1 MRKLRYNFLNEEIDF
16 GEYDVN
22 VLIIESQRVFR
33 DFVQDL
39 QYLYDGENTSLLFTD
54 NYEEC
59 RLSNYAQFIRYM
71 NDIDFENKKILSKVQ
86 QELHKIAIEEKY
98 IKTSEL
104 TSIVETYIQDIVDIS
119 NFDLVHDIFDI
130 DIILKSLHIR
140 LNVDDMNFLEKICK
154 YMDFTTNIFMTDI
167 FIFVNLKTYLEKEE
181 LLELYNYCKYNKI
194 SLLLC
199 ENTTREKLDRE
210 KIIILDKDLC
220 QI

>member
-1 MRKLRYNFLNEEIDF
+1 MRKLRYNLLNEEIYF

-33 DFVQDL
+33 DFVQNL
-39 QYLYDGENTSLLFTD
+39 QYLYDGENTSLLFTYD
-54 NYEEC
+54 YEEC

-71 NDIDFENKKILSKVQ
+71 NDIDFENKKILSKIQ

-119 NFDLVHDIFDI
+119 NFDLVYDIFDI

-140 LNVDDMNFLEKICK
+140 LNVDDMNFLEKICR

-181 LLELYNYCKYNKI
+181 LLELYNYFKYNKI

-199 ENTTREKLDRE
+199 VNTTREKLDR
-210 KIIILDKDLC
+210 
-220 QI
+220 

>member
-71 NDIDFENKKILSKVQ
+71 NDIDFENKKYFQ
-86 QELHKIAIEEKY
+86 
-98 IKTSEL
+98 
-104 TSIVETYIQDIVDIS
+104 
-119 NFDLVHDIFDI
+119 
-130 DIILKSLHIR
+130 R
-140 LNVDDMNFLEKICK
+140 
-154 YMDFTTNIFMTDI
+154 
-167 FIFVNLKTYLEKEE
+167 
-181 LLELYNYCKYNKI
+181 YNKNCI
-194 SLLLC
+194 
-199 ENTTREKLDRE
+199 K
-210 KIIILDKDLC
+210 
-220 QI
+220 